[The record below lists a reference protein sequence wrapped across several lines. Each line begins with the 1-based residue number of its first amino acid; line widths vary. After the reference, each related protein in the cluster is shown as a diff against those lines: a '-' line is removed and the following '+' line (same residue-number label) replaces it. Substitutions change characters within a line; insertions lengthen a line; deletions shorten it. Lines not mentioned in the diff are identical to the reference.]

1 LARGFRTGSSGPKPE
16 RRRAAPEAAGRRGGE
31 FDLNR
36 TEKEQVIGELHE
48 KMAKAK
54 AAIVAEPKGLTVAVV
69 TELRKKLRDNKV
81 EYRVVKNTLAARA
94 AKGTSL
100 EPLAEKFVGPTA
112 IVMSYDDVIAP
123 AKLLTDF
130 MKDRENFAIR
140 TAVVEGRVID
150 AKGVQALAKMPGLQE
165 LRGQIAAMIAQ
176 PATKLVRMIGTP
188 GQQLARVLGA
198 RREQLEKQA

>member
-1 LARGFRTGSSGPKPE
+1 M
-16 RRRAAPEAAGRRGGE
+16 
-31 FDLNR
+31 NR

-54 AAIVAEPKGLTVAVV
+54 TAILAEPKGLNVATV
-69 TELRKKLRDNKV
+69 TELRKKLRDAKV
-81 EYRVVKNTLAARA
+81 DYRIVKNTLAARA
-94 AKGTSL
+94 AKGTPV

-112 IVMSYDDVIAP
+112 LVMSYDDVVAP
-123 AKLLTDF
+123 AKLLVEF

-140 TAVVEGRVID
+140 TAVVEGKIVD
-150 AKGVQALAKMPGLQE
+150 AKGIQALAKMPGLQE

-176 PATKLVRMIGTP
+176 PATKLARMIGTP

-198 RREQLEKQA
+198 RREQLETQK